1 MKALPYVCRAGFI
14 KMNCLKQDTM
24 ALNKTATRL
33 FSAKGGRQKWLNI
46 NLNLMEGKKEE
57 SLGH

>member
-1 MKALPYVCRAGFI
+1 
-14 KMNCLKQDTM
+14 MNCLKQDTM